1 MKLDQSLLRGIASIA
16 VMSASALASQVSAA
30 TCTHDVALA
39 GEIGVPPASDKI
51 SHALWSYA
59 ANYSQLE
66 WRVSVVDGRICA
78 DPYKEGTLVG
88 PRPAFRPEADGFRG
102 ASRFARVDD
111 GWLVG
116 FNHGEFGAALYWF
129 STDGK
134 RHYRMSE
141 NQIDPQV
148 VDFFPLG
155 NGLGAIEGLAHLSM
169 SQGSIIRIVRDAAQG
184 RWRVETAAR
193 LPAAPYAIAVTKQGP
208 SLVVLSDSL
217 VMFDGLRRTDV
228 LAADVPWDGL
238 YPNSA
243 ALSPDGKKLYVGM
256 RQYVGEF
263 DLPTRKLRFLLPA
276 GAKLNRLSKEAERGI
291 RAGYSR

>member
-1 MKLDQSLLRGIASIA
+1 MKLDQFLLRG
-16 VMSASALASQVSAA
+16 LASVAVLAASVLAPQVSTA
-30 TCTHDVALA
+30 TCAHDVAQSSEVSA
-39 GEIGVPPASDKI
+39 PPSSDKV

-78 DPYKEGTLVG
+78 DPHKEGTLVG
-88 PRPAFRPEADGFRG
+88 PRPAFRPQADGFRG

-129 STDGK
+129 SADGK

-141 NQIDPQV
+141 NQVDPQV

-155 NGLGAIEGLAHLSM
+155 NGLGAIEGLAHMSM
-169 SQGSIIRIVRDAAQG
+169 SRGSIIRIIRDTGQG
-184 RWRVETAAR
+184 RWRVETATR
-193 LPAAPYAIAVTKQGP
+193 LRTAPYAIAVTKQGA

-217 VMFDGLRRTDV
+217 VAFDGLQRTDV
-228 LAADVPWDGL
+228 LAADVSWDGL

-243 ALSPDGKKLYVGM
+243 ALSPDGKKLYIGM

-263 DLPTRKLRFLLPA
+263 DLPSRKLRFLLPA
-276 GAKLNRLSKEAERGI
+276 GAKLNRLSKEVERGI
-291 RAGYSR
+291 RAQYSR